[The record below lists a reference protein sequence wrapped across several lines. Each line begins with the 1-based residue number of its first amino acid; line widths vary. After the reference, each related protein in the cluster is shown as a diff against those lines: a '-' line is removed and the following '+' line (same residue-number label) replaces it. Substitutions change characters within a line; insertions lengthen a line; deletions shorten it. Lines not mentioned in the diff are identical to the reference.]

1 MTTHEQIR
9 QIFLRPQRGYG
20 LDEAA
25 LLLGYS
31 DEELLAAV
39 AHGDIATEATGD
51 IPRVPWEEVALAAAE
66 RWSQEIIETSLGE
79 ELTSVVPE
87 LVRLADLQVRVPRYG
102 IIALGRIAQ
111 RDGTT
116 VSEVVARQL
125 LDLVVAESDML
136 ERSVTGLSA
145 ATRWPLP

>member
-9 QIFLRPQRGYG
+9 QIFLRPQHGYG